1 MYIQVYDNTLLTT
14 ISSCKKNVLVSEL
27 ALKEQKSWHA
37 DLESARI
44 KIFQTEI
51 HDGEKNPQS
60 KSYNPPPP
68 PLTRPPH

>member
-27 ALKEQKSWHA
+27 SLEEQKSWHA

-44 KIFQTEI
+44 KIFKTEI
-51 HDGEKNPQS
+51 HDGEKFAKQI
-60 KSYNPPPP
+60 
-68 PLTRPPH
+68 